1 MADFCTIMN
10 ITCSWYKKK
19 NSRPLSTEKCSD
31 DSHKCHAWAKF
42 CLLRMSNSEAMVIN
56 GPWQSGYDYLE
67 KEFTTS
73 WLPVLQKFTKTPN
86 FLIFTV
92 IISSFVALFVQV
104 RNQNKRCG
112 NKSWIRGEWMDKRMN
127 GQMKEW
133 INKQVNKYMS
143 QMTYQGKSQMVYIM

>member
-1 MADFCTIMN
+1 
-10 ITCSWYKKK
+10 
-19 NSRPLSTEKCSD
+19 
-31 DSHKCHAWAKF
+31 
-42 CLLRMSNSEAMVIN
+42 MSNSEAMVID

-73 WLPVLQKFTKTPN
+73 WIPVLQKFTKTPN

-104 RNQNKRCG
+104 RNQNKCCG

-143 QMTYQGKSQMVYIM
+143 QMTYQGKSQMVYIMYNAGSSWFFWYKLGFKIKSLYFVNWVEEGWKHK

>member
-1 MADFCTIMN
+1 
-10 ITCSWYKKK
+10 
-19 NSRPLSTEKCSD
+19 
-31 DSHKCHAWAKF
+31 
-42 CLLRMSNSEAMVIN
+42 MVIN